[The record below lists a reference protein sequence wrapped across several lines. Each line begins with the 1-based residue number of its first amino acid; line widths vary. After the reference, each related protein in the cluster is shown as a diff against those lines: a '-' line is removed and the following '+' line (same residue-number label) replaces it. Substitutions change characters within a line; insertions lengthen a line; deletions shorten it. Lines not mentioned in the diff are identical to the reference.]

1 MRIPPS
7 NPFIIYWGVTET
19 PVGPMFL
26 AGILPGILLIIIL
39 YIIVLL
45 MPEGRIRSK
54 RRYTFYF
61 PSADVL

>member
-1 MRIPPS
+1 
-7 NPFIIYWGVTET
+7 
-19 PVGPMFL
+19 MFL

-61 PSADVL
+61 PSAAVL